1 MFFFSFSPK
10 ERELSDADETR
21 HVVVGHGSEAVAA
34 PVQGLRVHPAPS
46 RAARE
51 KRIVQT
57 CIIFIYRPFSLY
69 VNIFLYS
76 NAYLQL
82 GILFYRNLIISL
94 G

>member
-69 VNIFLYS
+69 SMQTFSSTAMLICNWEFYFT
-76 NAYLQL
+76 
-82 GILFYRNLIISL
+82 GI
-94 G
+94 